1 MPKKK
6 KVVLY
11 VQQPVLEF
19 RGKHGKFV
27 GCCPA
32 CNLTLASWELVG
44 KTQAKCTRCETTSPI
59 KKLKAY
65 TSINDEYG
73 LC

>member
-11 VQQPVLEF
+11 VKQPVTEF
-19 RGKHGKFV
+19 RGKLGKFV
-27 GCCPA
+27 GCCPE
-32 CNLTLASWELVG
+32 CKLTLAAWELVG
-44 KTQAKCTRCETTSPI
+44 KTQAKCSRCETVSPV